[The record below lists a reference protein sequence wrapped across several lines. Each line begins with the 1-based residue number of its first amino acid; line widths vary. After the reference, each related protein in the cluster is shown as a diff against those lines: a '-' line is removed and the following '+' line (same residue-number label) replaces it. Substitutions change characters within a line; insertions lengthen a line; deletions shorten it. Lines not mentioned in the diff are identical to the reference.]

1 MAKKTVQKRV
11 RAKRDAEKAARRRQE
26 RMRKLRIAVYTA
38 AAVIIAFLVFVLV
51 KPDKGGKPLA
61 QLSTPPTTSGSPTAN
76 PGCSSTKPGT
86 YAGKTYKTFP
96 AYRVDQHKKYTAT
109 METSCG
115 QVVIELLPKSAPRTV
130 SNFVYLARQR
140 YYDGLLFHRVIP
152 EFMIQG
158 GDPAGTGSGGPG
170 YQFDDEIDPALK
182 FDKPGLLA
190 MANAGVQNGKGTNGS
205 QFFITDS
212 APSHLNGKHTIF
224 GRVLKGQDVVK
235 KIISVPSETDPNSP
249 KANRPFVPV
258 YILKITITET

>member
-11 RAKRDAEKAARRRQE
+11 RAKRDAEKAARQRQE
-26 RMRKLRIAVYTA
+26 RMRKIRIAVYAA
-38 AAVIIAFLVFVLV
+38 AAVLVAFLVFVLV
-51 KPDKGGKPLA
+51 KPGKDGKTAA
-61 QLSTPPTTSGSPTAN
+61 QPSVPPTTSATSTPSAN
-76 PGCSSTKPGT
+76 PGCSATQPGA
-86 YAGKTYKTFP
+86 YQGKKYSSFP
-96 AYRVDQHKKYTAT
+96 AYSVDKNKKYTAT

-115 QVVIELLPKSAPRTV
+115 QVVIELLPKSAPKTV

-140 YYDGLLFHRVIP
+140 YFDGLTFHRVIP

-170 YQFDDEIDPALK
+170 YQFDDEIDPALT

-190 MANAGVQNGKGTNGS
+190 MANAGTQGGKGTNGS

-212 APSHLNGKHTIF
+212 MPSHLNGKHTIF

-235 KIISVPSETDPNSP
+235 KIIGVQRDPQDKP
-249 KANRPFVPV
+249 LVPV
-258 YILKITITET
+258 YILKITITETSA